1 MIKVDR
7 VIANLYED
15 AKRYSNCK
23 IDVLQLEWYDTTK
36 RILRMLTDGGREI
49 AIHHLEQEQLY
60 HGDILYH
67 QDKNIIVVQIVPG
80 PCIVFRPVTFK
91 DMAIVCF
98 EIGNKHIPVFIN
110 KDKEVIIAFEEPLY
124 QFLKRGGFKPRKEDR
139 IIERTSTLMIHKW
152 SSSGQ
157 VISLAS
163 K

>member
-7 VIANLYED
+7 VIANLYDD
-15 AKRYSNCK
+15 AKRFSNCK

-36 RILRMLTDGGREI
+36 KILRMLTDGGSEI
-49 AIHHLEQEQLY
+49 AIHHLAQEQLY
-60 HGDILYH
+60 HGDIIYH
-67 QDKNIIVVQIVPG
+67 EGKDIIVVQIIPCD
-80 PCIVFRPVTFK
+80 CIVFQPATLR

-98 EIGNKHIPVFIN
+98 EIGNKHTPIFIN
-110 KDKEVIIAFEEPLY
+110 KEKEVIIAFESPLY
-124 QFLKRGGFKPRKEDR
+124 RFLKRGGFKPRKENR
-139 IIERTSTLMIHKW
+139 IIEKTSTLMIHKW

>member
-7 VIANLYED
+7 VIANLYDD

-23 IDVLQLEWYDTTK
+23 IEVLQLEWYDTTK
-36 RILRMLTDGGREI
+36 RILRMLTDTGREV
-49 AIHHLEQEQLY
+49 AIRNLEQEQLF
-60 HGDILYH
+60 HGDIIY
-67 QDKNIIVVQIVPG
+67 QDGKDIIVIQLIPSA
-80 PCIVFRPVTFK
+80 CIVFKPATLR

-110 KDKEVIIAFEEPLY
+110 KDKEVIIAFESPLY
-124 QFLKRGGFKPRKEDR
+124 RFLKRGGFEPRKEIR

-152 SSSGQ
+152 SNSGQ

>member
-7 VIANLYED
+7 VIANLYDD

-23 IDVLQLEWYDTTK
+23 IDILQLEWYDTTK
-36 RILRMLTDGGREI
+36 RILRMLTDTGREI

-60 HGDILYH
+60 HGDIIY
-67 QDKNIIVVQIVPG
+67 QEGKDIIVVQIVPSA
-80 PCIVFRPVTFK
+80 CIVFQPATLR

-110 KDKEVIIAFEEPLY
+110 KDKEVIIAFESPLY
-124 QFLKRGGFKPRKEDR
+124 RFLKRGGFEPRKEIR